1 MKKFKVLA
9 SLALFISFA
18 MALSNYSVRAD
29 DNFSSP
35 DERPFNPASHDAHLL
50 IDRACSV
57 CHGVNGISKW
67 PFVPNLAA
75 QDETYLESQ
84 LKAFRM
90 RARAD
95 RYAQAEMWGM
105 AQPLTDSEI
114 KAIAEYFSNLKA
126 PPGRSSE
133 LSLAAAYFGENI
145 FKHGF
150 PRRKVPACNTCHK
163 LNGEGDTDIPRLA
176 GQHADYIER
185 ELREFR
191 NGFRSNDIMHFI
203 AQNMTNNEIQA
214 ISLYLSS
221 LHTPGLAEQAQAATA
236 TTSAA
241 PAVVASAQ
249 SAPASSAEAGAP
261 EAAPAST
268 HKKFMFFTT
277 SDNQNLKC
285 QLVSGSDQKMK
296 LNCAFLKKSANL

>member
-1 MKKFKVLA
+1 MKNFKVLA
-9 SLALFISFA
+9 SLALFAAFA
-18 MALSNYSVRAD
+18 IALSNYSAYAD

-35 DERPFNPASHDAHLL
+35 DEKPFNSATHDANLL

-67 PFVPNLAA
+67 PFIPNLAA
-75 QDETYLESQ
+75 QDETYLETQ

-114 KAIAEYFSNLKA
+114 KAIAEYFSKLKA
-126 PPGRSSE
+126 PPGRNSE

-176 GQHADYIER
+176 GQHADYIAR

-221 LHTPGLAEQAQAATA
+221 LHTPGIAEQAQAATA
-236 TTSAA
+236 TT

-249 SAPASSAEAGAP
+249 PAPTSSTP
-261 EAAPAST
+261 ESMPETT

-277 SDNQNLKC
+277 SNNQNLKC
-285 QLVSGSDQKMK
+285 ELVSGSDQRMK
-296 LNCAFLKKSANL
+296 LNCAFLKKSSNL